1 MKSNIKLTAIIKCIL
16 VGICIICLSGCGKK
30 EESSSKSEKVINVTV
45 GEYYLNGDKDNKCIS
60 VIDDHTLQLTQW
72 DTDAW
77 VDEMME
83 PTKDDYPDK
92 KDYEQIV
99 NEMKEFLSKPSEYKV
114 YEHSRVTDDE
124 IYIRVSEVGDRLLC
138 FKYVSDSQGTSLI
151 LGNSENTMEF
161 ILAE

>member
-1 MKSNIKLTAIIKCIL
+1 
-16 VGICIICLSGCGKK
+16 
-30 EESSSKSEKVINVTV
+30 
-45 GEYYLNGDKDNKCIS
+45 
-60 VIDDHTLQLTQW
+60 
-72 DTDAW
+72 
-77 VDEMME
+77 MME

-124 IYIRVSEVGDRLLC
+124 IYIRVSEAGDRLLC